1 MGDPMMWIAISS
13 LVGAGAS
20 TYSSVE
26 GKKEAKRQAKTQEEA
41 LRKKEEEST
50 KKGPE
55 AVALSEEDAQMEEAR
70 KRLMRRGLASTLKT
84 GATGL
89 GTVASTA
96 DTGLKGTLG

>member
-1 MGDPMMWIAISS
+1 MADPMTWIAIASIA
-13 LVGAGAS
+13 GAGAS
-20 TYSSVE
+20 TYSAYE
-26 GKKEAKRQAKTQEEA
+26 GKKEAEKQEKAQKEA
-41 LRKKEEEST
+41 LRKQEEEAA

-70 KRLMRRGLASTLKT
+70 KRLIRRGLMGTLKT
-84 GATGL
+84 GSTGL

>member
-1 MGDPMMWIAISS
+1 MADPMTWIAIASIA
-13 LVGAGAS
+13 GAGTS
-20 TYSSVE
+20 IYSAAE
-26 GKKEAKRQAKTQEEA
+26 QDKQAEKQEKAQKEA
-41 LRKKEEEST
+41 LRKQEEEAR

-70 KRLMRRGLASTLKT
+70 KRLMRRGLMGTLKT
-84 GATGL
+84 GSTGL